1 MGEAPKKDALMT
13 DSIPG
18 SPTATD
24 YLTDASDRDLSWIQ
38 ATDPIALFDSWLA
51 RAGET
56 EPNDSNAM
64 SLATVDPSGQPDVR
78 IVLLKGLSDEGFSF
92 YTNSRSAKGE
102 QLGETPQA
110 ALCFHWKS
118 QRRQVRVRGVVVEVG
133 AEGSDNY
140 FQNRARGSRLSA
152 WASAQSAPAVN
163 RDELL
168 AAMAE
173 TEARFEGKEVPRP
186 PHWYG
191 YRVVPDQI
199 EFWQDGAFRLHD
211 RILFTRTPSG
221 WEKTR
226 LYP

>member
-1 MGEAPKKDALMT
+1 MT

-24 YLTDASDRDLSWIQ
+24 YLSDETARDLSWID
-38 ATDPIALFDSWLA
+38 ASDPIALFDEWLA

-56 EPNDSNAM
+56 EANDSNAM
-64 SLATVDPSGQPDVR
+64 SLATVDALGQPDVR
-78 IVLLKGLSDEGFSF
+78 IVLLKGLSQEGFAF
-92 YTNSRSAKGE
+92 YTNSRSAKGQ
-102 QLGETPQA
+102 QLGKAPKA

-118 QRRQVRVRGVVVEVG
+118 QRRQVRVRGTVVEVG
-133 AEGSDNY
+133 AEGSDAY
-140 FQNRARGSRLSA
+140 FKNRARGSRLSA
-152 WASAQSAPAVN
+152 WASNQSSPAAD
-163 RDELL
+163 RDELV
-168 AAMAE
+168 ASMNEA
-173 TEARFEGKEVPRP
+173 EARFEGKDVPRP

-211 RILFTRTPSG
+211 RIVFKRLNEG

>member
-1 MGEAPKKDALMT
+1 MT

-24 YLTDASDRDLSWIQ
+24 YLSDVTERDLSWID
-38 ATDPIALFDSWLA
+38 AGDPVALFDQWLA
-51 RAGET
+51 KAKGT
-56 EPNDSNAM
+56 EPNDPNAM
-64 SLATVDPSGQPDVR
+64 SLATVDAFGQPDVR
-78 IVLLKGLSDEGFSF
+78 IMLLKGLSDEGFAF
-92 YTNSRSAKGE
+92 YTNSRSAKGQ
-102 QLGETPQA
+102 QLGDNPRA

-118 QRRQVRVRGVVVEVG
+118 QRRQVRVRGCIVEVG
-133 AEGSDNY
+133 AEGSDEY

-152 WASAQSAPAVN
+152 WASTQSQPAAD
-163 RDELL
+163 RDELV
-168 AAMAE
+168 ASMNA
-173 TEARFEGKEVPRP
+173 TEARFDGQDVPRP

-211 RILFTRTPSG
+211 RIVFTRTQLG

-226 LYP
+226 LCP

>member
-1 MGEAPKKDALMT
+1 MT

-24 YLTDASDRDLSWIQ
+24 YLSDETERDLSWID
-38 ATDPIALFDSWLA
+38 AADPVALFDQWLA

-56 EPNDSNAM
+56 EPNDPNAM
-64 SLATVDPSGQPDVR
+64 SLATVDGAGQPDVR
-78 IVLLKGLSDEGFSF
+78 IVLLKGLSDAGFAF
-92 YTNSRSAKGE
+92 YTNSQSAKGQ
-102 QLGETPQA
+102 QLGETPRA

-118 QRRQVRVRGVVVEVG
+118 QRRQVRVRGQVVEVG
-133 AEGSDNY
+133 ADGSDDY

-152 WASAQSAPAVN
+152 WASQQSRPAAD
-163 RDELL
+163 RDELV
-168 AAMAE
+168 AAMAA
-173 TEARFEGKEVPRP
+173 TEARFEGGDVPRP

-211 RILFTRTPSG
+211 RLVFSRTQSG

>member
-1 MGEAPKKDALMT
+1 MS

-24 YLTDASDRDLSWIQ
+24 YLSDETDRDLSWVN
-38 ATDPIALFDSWLA
+38 TNDPVALFDGWLA
-51 RAGET
+51 KAGET
-56 EPNDSNAM
+56 ESNDPNAM
-64 SLATVDPSGQPDVR
+64 SLATVDASGQPDVR
-78 IVLLKGLSDEGFSF
+78 IVLLKGLSDKGFAF
-92 YTNSRSAKGE
+92 YTNSESAKGE
-102 QLGETPQA
+102 QLADAPRA

-118 QRRQVRVRGVVVEVG
+118 QRRQVRVRGRVEEVG
-133 AEGSDNY
+133 TEGSDAY
-140 FQNRARGSRLSA
+140 FANRARGSRLSA
-152 WASAQSAPAVN
+152 WASDQSRPADD

-168 AAMAE
+168 AAMEAAE
-173 TEARFEGKEVPRP
+173 RKFDGQDVPRP

-191 YRVVPDQI
+191 YRVVPDAI

-211 RILFTRTPSG
+211 RIQFTRAKDG

>member
-1 MGEAPKKDALMT
+1 MT

-24 YLTDASDRDLSWIQ
+24 YLADETERDLSWIDT
-38 ATDPIALFDSWLA
+38 ADPVALFDQWLA

-56 EPNDSNAM
+56 EPNDPNAM
-64 SLATVDPSGQPDVR
+64 SLATVDASGQPDVR
-78 IVLLKGLSDEGFSF
+78 IVLLKGLSDAGFAF
-92 YTNSRSAKGE
+92 YTNSQSAKGQ
-102 QLGETPQA
+102 QLDDSPRA

-118 QRRQVRVRGVVVEVG
+118 QRRQVRVRGAVVEVG
-133 AEGSDNY
+133 SDGSDAY

-152 WASAQSAPAVN
+152 WASTQSAPAAD
-163 RDELL
+163 RDELV
-168 AAMAE
+168 ASMTQ
-173 TEARFEGKEVPRP
+173 TEARFEGADVPRP

-191 YRVVPDQI
+191 YRIVPDQI

-211 RILFTRTPSG
+211 RILFTRTQLG

>member
-1 MGEAPKKDALMT
+1 MT

-24 YLTDASDRDLSWIQ
+24 YLSDETPRDLSWID
-38 ATDPIALFDSWLA
+38 ASDPVALFDGWLA
-51 RAGET
+51 QAGLS
-56 EPNDSNAM
+56 EPNDPNAM
-64 SLATVDPSGQPDVR
+64 SLATVDASGQPDVR
-78 IVLLKGLSDEGFSF
+78 IVLLKGLSDAGFAF
-92 YTNSRSAKGE
+92 YTNSLSAKGQ
-102 QLGETPQA
+102 QLDACPRA

-118 QRRQVRVRGVVVEVG
+118 QRRQVRVRGAVVEVG
-133 AEGSDNY
+133 ADGSDTY
-140 FQNRARGSRLSA
+140 FLNRARGSRLSA
-152 WASAQSAPAVN
+152 WASTQSHPAAD
-163 RDELL
+163 RDELV

-173 TEARFEGKEVPRP
+173 TEARFDSQDVPRP
-186 PHWYG
+186 PHWFG

-211 RILFTRTPSG
+211 RIVFTRTDTG